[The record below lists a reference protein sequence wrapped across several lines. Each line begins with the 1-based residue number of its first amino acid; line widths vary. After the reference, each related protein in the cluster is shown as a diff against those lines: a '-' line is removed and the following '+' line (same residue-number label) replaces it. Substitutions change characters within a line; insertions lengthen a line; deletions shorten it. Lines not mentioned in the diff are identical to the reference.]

1 MASDSNVTAFADDA
15 GEPAVRGFLHS
26 PLRSSGD
33 ALVFTHGAG
42 SNCEAPLL
50 VAVASAFAEEG
61 FTVLRCDLSFRQ
73 VRPHGPPFQGSAARD
88 REGLRRA
95 VSALRKL
102 APSRVF
108 LGGHSYGGRQ
118 ASMLAATDPTLVDG
132 LLLLSYPLH
141 PPRRSSE
148 LRTTQFPVRA
158 RRRLALTVTRQPS
171 ELRTAHFPKLRT
183 RALFVHGSRDP
194 FGLLEEMDS
203 ALKLIPV
210 PTSLVAIE
218 GAGHDLLFNRG
229 IERAAIDVPKAVVE
243 AFRRFFG

>member
-1 MASDSNVTAFADDA
+1 MEAGSNVTLFTDDA
-15 GEPAVRGFLHS
+15 EEPAVRGFFHS
-26 PLRSSGD
+26 PATSCGD
-33 ALVFTHGAG
+33 ALALTHGAG

-61 FTVLRCDLSFRQ
+61 FTVVRCNLPFRQ
-73 VRPHGPPFQGSAARD
+73 LRPHGPPSPGSAARD

-118 ASMLAATDPTLVDG
+118 ASMLAAAEPTLVDG

-141 PPRRSSE
+141 SPRQS
-148 LRTTQFPVRA
+148 
-158 RRRLALTVTRQPS
+158 S
-171 ELRTAHFPKLRT
+171 ELRTAHFPKLLT

-194 FGLLEEMDS
+194 LGSLEEMES
-203 ALKLIPV
+203 ALKLIPAA
-210 PTSLVAIE
+210 TSLVAIQ
-218 GAGHDLLFNRG
+218 GASHDLLFNRRIQRTG
-229 IERAAIDVPKAVVE
+229 IDLPKTVAE
-243 AFRRFFG
+243 AFRAFFG